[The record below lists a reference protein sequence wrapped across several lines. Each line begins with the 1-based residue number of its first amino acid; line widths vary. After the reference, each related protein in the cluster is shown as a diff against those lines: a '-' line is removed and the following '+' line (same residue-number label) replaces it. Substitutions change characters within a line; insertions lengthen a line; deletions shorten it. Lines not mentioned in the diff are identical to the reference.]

1 MAIDKYGKFAYAKI
15 YKSKRFNKFK

>member
-15 YKSKRFNKFK
+15 YKAKRFNKFK